1 MNSIATTI
9 FKVSVCIQFGKYSI
23 IVTIIFKASSVVK
36 NSLFLCLVQK
46 STSHLHGKW
55 TWKLKNSTTVKRLSS
70 GQFTRKMM
78 PTWTDFYNW
87 YHPQWNSEDKKCEN
101 LLIARVRVSCQQ
113 KQWRNFV
120 WVDDFLLLLGAGYL
134 PVRVICWNF
143 FLAIAKIDRCG

>member
-9 FKVSVCIQFGKYSI
+9 FIVSVCIQF
-23 IVTIIFKASSVVK
+23 FKASSVVK

-78 PTWTDFYNW
+78 PTCSRDINFFFRTDFYNW

-120 WVDDFLLLLGAGYL
+120 WVDDFLLLLGARYL

>member
-1 MNSIATTI
+1 M
-9 FKVSVCIQFGKYSI
+9 
-23 IVTIIFKASSVVK
+23 
-36 NSLFLCLVQK
+36 
-46 STSHLHGKW
+46 
-55 TWKLKNSTTVKRLSS
+55 KRLSS

-78 PTWTDFYNW
+78 PTCSRNIHFFFRTDFYNW

-143 FLAIAKIDRCG
+143 FLAIAKIDRCGKSAARVNGRKLQYNCSPFRKFWRIIKIVVAVSIQCQFEWCFM